1 MPHCGVRTFLIGPRA
16 GPEANTGA
24 NTIGWPAYRV
34 KVLQLLIKKDLIPRY
49 TPFGILAIFIFVIR
63 DGRQKY
69 LNPSLICPSKIDVP
83 VEHFI
88 VSARKYRPQTFKDVV
103 GQEAI
108 TNTLTNAIENNH
120 LAQALLFC
128 GPRGVGKT
136 TCARI
141 LAKKINQDG
150 SEREDEDFAFNIF
163 ELDAA
168 SNNSVDDIR
177 NLTDQ
182 VRIPPQTGK
191 YKVYIID
198 EVHMLSQSAFNAFL
212 KTLEEPPKHAIFILA
227 TTEKHKIIPTILSRC
242 QIFDFKRITVKDAA
256 EYLSYIAK
264 EQGVEAEDDALHI
277 IAQKADGAMRDAL
290 SIFDRVVSF
299 SGKKLTRQAVTENL
313 NVLDYDTYF
322 SATDL
327 ILGNNIP
334 ELLLLFNK
342 TLSLGFDGHHFI
354 SGLASHFRDLMVCR
368 HEATIALLEVGENAK
383 ERYAEQSKKTSEPF
397 LLKALDL
404 ANDCDLKY
412 KTSRNQRL
420 LVELTLMKLASID
433 FDGQKK
439 NPKTLTSSDKAGET
453 LIPASNFK
461 DRETSQARKTEQQ
474 PTLLETERPLAPVAV
489 ERKQAPLE
497 TERQLASTVVGHKPA
512 PSETKAQPLPATNV
526 QTERLEQ
533 TLAETTQQPST
544 STTDGVA
551 TIKSEFEKNAES
563 TGDETIIQVSENR
576 HEKNQVIDSKA
587 GLSTTSG
594 ENYQNR
600 DTAVD
605 STEVQLAEPEP
616 VLKTEIKKPDGVK
629 KVHLDLASKRVSA
642 LSISSLKAKKEHRLS
657 KKEAE
662 IDESELP
669 KETFAEAKM
678 QEHWADFVKKIDGK
692 GQKILA
698 SSLTTDIPKMFDDTT
713 IWIELP
719 NDTMKKEV
727 EREQY
732 DLMSYLKEKLDNHF
746 ITLRITVNEETA
758 KKFAFTPEEKYEKLR
773 EKNPAIDLLR
783 QTFDLDL

>member
-1 MPHCGVRTFLIGPRA
+1 M
-16 GPEANTGA
+16 
-24 NTIGWPAYRV
+24 
-34 KVLQLLIKKDLIPRY
+34 
-49 TPFGILAIFIFVIR
+49 
-63 DGRQKY
+63 
-69 LNPSLICPSKIDVP
+69 
-83 VEHFI
+83 EHFI

-108 TNTLTNAIENNH
+108 TNTLTNAIEHHH

-141 LAKKINQDG
+141 LAKQINQDG
-150 SEREDEDFAFNIF
+150 TEQTDEDFAFNIF

-182 VRIPPQTGK
+182 VRIPPQVGK

-198 EVHMLSQSAFNAFL
+198 EVHMLSQAAFNAFL

-256 EYLSYIAK
+256 AYLKYIAK
-264 EQGVEAEDDALHI
+264 EQGVSAEEDALHI

-299 SGKKLTRQAVTENL
+299 SGNQLTRKAVTENL

-322 SATDL
+322 AATDL
-327 ILGNNIP
+327 ILQHNIP
-334 ELLLLFNK
+334 DLLLLFNK

-354 SGLASHFRDLMVCR
+354 SGLASHFRDLMVCQ
-368 HEATIALLEVGENAK
+368 HQATIVLLEVGDTAK
-383 ERYAEQSKKTSEPF
+383 AQYLEQSKKTANPF
-397 LLKALDL
+397 LLKALEL

-412 KTSRNQRL
+412 KTSKNQRL

-439 NPKTLTSSDKAGET
+439 NPESLTSTNSEVDA
-453 LIPASNFK
+453 IVPASYFK
-461 DRETSQARKTEQQ
+461 DRTTGNSVEAQEKAAETRTN
-474 PTLLETERPLAPVAV
+474 TAV
-489 ERKQAPLE
+489 KQAAEEHGNRMEDLVDKTDAQIDKKQDTYTEVVANEAARQITDAQENDTEE
-497 TERQLASTVVGHKPA
+497 T
-512 PSETKAQPLPATNV
+512 
-526 QTERLEQ
+526 
-533 TLAETTQQPST
+533 
-544 STTDGVA
+544 
-551 TIKSEFEKNAES
+551 
-563 TGDETIIQVSENR
+563 VSES
-576 HEKNQVIDSKA
+576 H
-587 GLSTTSG
+587 
-594 ENYQNR
+594 
-600 DTAVD
+600 
-605 STEVQLAEPEP
+605 VQIAEPS
-616 VLKTEIKKPDGVK
+616 LKTEIKKPDPLK

-642 LSISSLKAKKEHRLS
+642 LSISSLKAKKEHQRS
-657 KKEAE
+657 KKDDK
-662 IDESELP
+662 IDESQLP
-669 KETFAEAKM
+669 NEAFTEAEM
-678 QEHWADFVKKIDGK
+678 QKHWKDFVEKIDGD

-698 SSLTTDIPKMFDDTT
+698 SSLTTDVPKMFDKTT

-732 DLMSYLKEKLDNHF
+732 DLMVYLKHQLKNHF
-746 ITLRITVNEETA
+746 ISLRITVNEETA